1 MQTLRNYTYSSLDAP
16 EIDKSAVK
24 SEQFGCRGKLMTIVC
39 EASGDP
45 KPNIR
50 IIDPDGKRL
59 TGNEFNLEKFG
70 TYKCQASSRLGNDS
84 LNITVSEA
92 KGILKF
98 ITE

>member
-1 MQTLRNYTYSSLDAP
+1 MR
-16 EIDKSAVK
+16 
-24 SEQFGCRGKLMTIVC
+24 IVC

-45 KPNIR
+45 KPDVR

-59 TGNEFNLEKFG
+59 AGNEFKLEKFG

-98 ITE
+98 TTQLHTYNKSACTPYNFVII